1 MKLPNLD
8 KKLLEIIRDILWSDD
23 NFDIIKNRT
32 IAKSTSPTISQLLIV
47 VDNVRDTI
55 DPEFEIY
62 CNGARYSFGEM
73 DFLSAIMLA
82 TEVDKRGHKLIRIV
96 SNVDYTY
103 ERAMVYLFQ
112 FIVYFMSVAESRPVK
127 AVEYILE
134 RLMDVILESNIET
147 EPKHGTVIRNSL
159 IKELLKMT
167 QK

>member
-1 MKLPNLD
+1 MRLPNLD
-8 KKLLEIIRDILWSDD
+8 KNVIDIVRDIIWGTDD
-23 NFDIIKNRT
+23 FETTKNRT

-73 DFLSAIMLA
+73 DFLSAVMLA
-82 TEVDKRGHKLIRIV
+82 TEVDKQGHKLIRIV

-134 RLMDVILESNIET
+134 RLIDVVLESNIEA